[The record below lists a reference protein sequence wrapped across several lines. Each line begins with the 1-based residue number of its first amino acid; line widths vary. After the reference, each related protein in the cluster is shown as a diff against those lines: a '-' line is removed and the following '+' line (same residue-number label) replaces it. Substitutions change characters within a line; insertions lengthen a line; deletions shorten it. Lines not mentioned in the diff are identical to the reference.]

1 MGDITEKQFSL
12 TTPSG
17 ALVRG
22 DLRWNNT
29 LARSGEKKLPVVV
42 VCHGFKAFKDW
53 GPFPAIGRSF
63 AQRGFVSIVIN
74 FSHNGIGAEPRK
86 FVEHDKF
93 ANNTVSL
100 EIEDV
105 RTVLRE
111 IDGNAFGSDVSDFID
126 RKRIGLVGHS
136 RGGGVCI
143 VTAKEE
149 RQVCAVVAWSTISHF
164 NRYTDEQKKRW
175 REKGYVQLHSVSEHK
190 LFRISTAL
198 LDDIENNAER
208 LDLVKNVAALNKPL
222 LIIHGT
228 ADIPAKITEAEELY
242 RASDP
247 ALTEF
252 VKLEGVGHMYGAKHP
267 YKEESQTLNHVL
279 DITTNWLYHHLSTEA
294 SWK

>member
-1 MGDITEKQFSL
+1 MPDITEKHCIL

-17 ALVRG
+17 APLRG
-22 DLRWNNT
+22 DIRWNNK
-29 LARSGEKKLPVVV
+29 LAQSGEKTLPVVI

-53 GPFPAIGRSF
+53 GPFPAIGRHF
-63 AQRGFVSIVIN
+63 ALNGFVSIVIN

-86 FVEHDKF
+86 FVEHEKF

-100 EIEDV
+100 EIDDV
-105 RTVLRE
+105 KTVLNE
-111 IDGNAFGSDVSDFID
+111 ISGDAFGCAFID
-126 RKRIGLVGHS
+126 RSRIALVGHS
-136 RGGGVCI
+136 RGGGVCLI
-143 VTAKEE
+143 AGKEDQ
-149 RQVCAVVAWSTISHF
+149 RVRAVVAWSTIAHF
-164 NRYTDEQKKRW
+164 NRYTQEQKTRW

-208 LDLVKNVAALNKPL
+208 FDLVRAAAALNKPL

-228 ADIPAKITEAEELY
+228 ADIPAKFTEAETLY
-242 RASDP
+242 AASDKT
-247 ALTEF
+247 LTEF
-252 VKLEGVGHMYGAKHP
+252 VKLEGAGHMYGAKHP
-267 YKEESQTLNHVL
+267 YKEESQTMNHVL